1 MKTTRRLAL
10 ATLGGGGVI
19 VGAARGI
26 AATED
31 APPDDILR
39 EMLTATAGAKYADF
53 LKYADDAFKAALTK
67 QNFDGVAAQL
77 SPRLKGGHTVA
88 FLGRLRQGGHDV
100 FLMNLSSPPEVA
112 YSSLVVLNVGPISPT
127 SSPM

>member
-1 MKTTRRLAL
+1 MA
-10 ATLGGGGVI
+10 
-19 VGAARGI
+19 GAARGT

-53 LKYADDAFKAALTK
+53 LKHADDAFKASLTK

-77 SPRLKGGHTVA
+77 SARLKGGHTVA
-88 FLGRLRQGGHDV
+88 FLGRLRQGAHEV
-100 FLMNLSSPPEVA
+100 FLWKLSFKDGGDDHLVKMAVKAKLVA
-112 YSSLVVLNVGPISPT
+112 GFWIQ
-127 SSPM
+127 